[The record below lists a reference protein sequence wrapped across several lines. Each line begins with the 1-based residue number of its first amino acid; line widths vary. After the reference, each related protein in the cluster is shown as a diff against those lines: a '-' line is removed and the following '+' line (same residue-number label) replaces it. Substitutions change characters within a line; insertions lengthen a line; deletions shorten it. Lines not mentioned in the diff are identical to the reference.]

1 MEAMYR
7 FVPSNYSITQ
17 MKHPKPGTPAGE
29 PTHHPQPDR
38 ARLQHPSPQAPAPA
52 TQQQALL
59 AAMQDMLLEF
69 DPRLWTDSPDEDD
82 PALL

>member
-1 MEAMYR
+1 
-7 FVPSNYSITQ
+7 
-17 MKHPKPGTPAGE
+17 
-29 PTHHPQPDR
+29 
-38 ARLQHPSPQAPAPA
+38 LQHPSPQAPAPA